1 MANYNY
7 RRNEW
12 PDQNQSQQVTTH
24 REEIL
29 PLFGSG
35 TMTSRQ
41 QAAGQVLQRPN
52 IPRRF
57 PRQRRIIITPHPVH
71 PRLRFNLHPNQWQQ
85 SANQLQFLL
94 LHLKRTA
101 GIALPIGHSGKIHKT
116 RIHQTI
122 QFLLLFRGSLCL
134 CSLKAYQCKLDD
146 PLATPRSTI
155 EKAAGLRKQVRQV
168 TKMLTILNWLSPLLS
183 KAPVTL
189 WAASQLRWTGFWA
202 I

>member
-7 RRNEW
+7 RRIKW
-12 PDQNQSQQVTTH
+12 SDQNQSQQVTTH
-24 REEIL
+24 RKEIL

-35 TMTSRQ
+35 RMTSRQ

-52 IPRRF
+52 SSRRF
-57 PRQRRIIITPHPVH
+57 PHQRRIIITPLPVH
-71 PRLRFNLHPNQWQQ
+71 PRLRFNLHPNQWQP

-134 CSLKAYQCKLDD
+134 CSPSAPHHKPYE
-146 PLATPRSTI
+146 PLAAPQSTV
-155 EKAAGLRKQVRQV
+155 A
-168 TKMLTILNWLSPLLS
+168 
-183 KAPVTL
+183 
-189 WAASQLRWTGFWA
+189 
-202 I
+202 